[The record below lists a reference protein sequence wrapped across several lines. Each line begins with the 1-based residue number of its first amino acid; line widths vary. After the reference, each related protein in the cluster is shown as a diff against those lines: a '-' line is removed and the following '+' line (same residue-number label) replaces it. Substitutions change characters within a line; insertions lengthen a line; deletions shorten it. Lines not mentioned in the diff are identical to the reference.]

1 MRPIELSLRNFRSY
15 SGEHQF
21 DFRGRRLIAIV
32 GPTGAGKSTILDAI
46 TFALYGSTP
55 RTGMKNFSSLIN
67 QREAEAMVRLRFE
80 ADGGEWEAT
89 RSIRRKGGNQY
100 ALRRHDANSVELME
114 RYVTAEDV
122 NKKVKELLGLDY
134 DAFTRSVLLAQGKF
148 AEFLEAGP
156 AKKVEVLKGLLSFEK
171 LDEMQKL
178 AKQRSADAELKI
190 AGLDGQLKII
200 AKAKIRSA
208 ELQDELKS
216 AQSRHQQL
224 QSIRP
229 QFQELN
235 EQVREVKET
244 IKNDQEKRNN
254 IKGIRLPDQKKSE
267 NIILEAKKVATKI
280 KKAEDHLE
288 EANCK
293 AEAAEQ
299 SRQSPEFREQSE
311 RFQKAKDIF
320 VRLPV
325 LRGTVTRADN
335 KLATARQQQE
345 HVAGGLEQSR
355 NDLVKAEKQLLQSKE
370 IDQKVKQRLDLA
382 EKDLSD
388 ARHQD
393 MAAELRSG
401 LVAGGDCP
409 VCEQPVHEVPIPVT
423 DGWAE
428 KAEKEYK
435 QAKSASEKAA
445 ENLTEAKVV
454 QQKTVVRVEAADKNL
469 QNARAEVKA
478 VAQEQTEL
486 QQEMKQCLA
495 RFEELLGAG
504 DPQARLEEEKAAVE
518 AIQEE
523 ANQASAERDR
533 ATRALKETRS
543 AGQGAQQELGK
554 LWNRLANLAP
564 QLGVKVSG
572 VAQDPQATQQLLTH
586 CQVERTRI
594 TSELEGQIQV
604 QQKNL
609 DEANVDLKDLCDKH
623 KVEKTVDV
631 ELAAVAASMK
641 VLSKQLD
648 KERKE
653 VAPEKE
659 VAKQKKIEQ
668 AKYDNFTKLS
678 KDLTDSKFVRFL
690 LDNVQMTLSQI
701 GSEHFQR
708 LSSDRYRFSEDGK
721 FDVIDLNFADQTRRS
736 DTLSGGETF
745 LASLGLALALAEMV
759 GREGGRLDAFMLD
772 EGFGTLDPEHLDL
785 AMEGVER
792 LVADSDRRLVMVVS
806 HVAELRER
814 VDDLL
819 ILEKDP
825 ATGDTQIVQGASGVG

>member
-100 ALRRHDANSVELME
+100 ALRRQDANSVELME
-114 RYVTAEDV
+114 RYVKAEDV

-178 AKQRSADAELKI
+178 ARERSADANLKI
-190 AGLDGQLKII
+190 AGLDGQLKSITV
-200 AKAKIRSA
+200 AKDRVA
-208 ELQDELKS
+208 ELQEELKS
-216 AQSRHQQL
+216 KQARHQQL

-229 QFQELN
+229 EYEELN
-235 EQVREVKET
+235 QQIQKLQKAMKKDREQR
-244 IKNDQEKRNN
+244 DN
-254 IKGIRLPDQKKSE
+254 IKRLRLPDHQKSE
-267 NIILEAKKVATKI
+267 KTIQDAEQAESTI
-280 KKAEDHLE
+280 KKAEVRLE
-288 EANCK
+288 EAQKRVEIAKN
-293 AEAAEQ
+293 
-299 SRQSPEFREQSE
+299 SLQSPEFQKQLERNTEADRLVFGLPKIQKDVRE
-311 RFQKAKDIF
+311 
-320 VRLPV
+320 
-325 LRGTVTRADN
+325 ADN
-335 KLATARQQQE
+335 KLSTARQQQE
-345 HVAGGLEQSR
+345 QATGRLEQSR
-355 NDLVKAEKQLLQSKE
+355 NDLVKAEERLLQVEEECRKA
-370 IDQKVKQRLDLA
+370 KQRLDLA
-382 EKDLSD
+382 EKSLSD

-401 LVAGGDCP
+401 LEEGGDCP
-409 VCEQPVHEVPIPVT
+409 VCEQPVHEVPVAVADSGT
-423 DGWAE
+423 E
-428 KAEKEYK
+428 EAEKECQ
-435 QAKSASEKAA
+435 QAKSENEKATKDLTQASVARQAA
-445 ENLTEAKVV
+445 EGY
-454 QQKTVVRVEAADKNL
+454 VEKADENL
-469 QNARAEVKA
+469 QNARAEVEA
-478 VAQEQTEL
+478 SAQEQTEL
-486 QQEMKQCLA
+486 QQELKQCLA
-495 RFEELLGAG
+495 RLEELLGAG
-504 DPQARLEEEKAAVE
+504 DPQTRLDE
-518 AIQEE
+518 AK
-523 ANQASAERDR
+523 NSVQAIKDEDEQAGVDLTDAIGELTK
-533 ATRALKETRS
+533 TRAVGK
-543 AGQGAQQELGK
+543 GAQQALNELWKG
-554 LWNRLANLAP
+554 LVNLAP
-564 QLGVKVSG
+564 QLGVNLSG
-572 VAQDPQATQQLLTH
+572 VSQDPQAIRQLLTH
-586 CQVERTRI
+586 CQVERNRI
-594 TSELEGQIQV
+594 KSELENQIQAH
-604 QQKNL
+604 QKNL
-609 DEANVDLKDLCDKH
+609 DEDNTDLKDLCNKN
-623 KVEKTVDV
+623 KVEKTIDV
-631 ELAAVAASMK
+631 ELAAVKASVE
-641 VLSKQLD
+641 VLSTQLA
-648 KERKE
+648 KMEE
-653 VAPEKE
+653 QVAPERE
-659 VAKQKKIEQ
+659 VMEQRKMEQ
-668 AKYDNFTKLS
+668 AKCDNFTKLS
-678 KDLTDSKFVRFL
+678 KDLTDSKFVKFL
-690 LDNVQMTLSQI
+690 LDNVRMTLSEV

-708 LSSDRYRFSEDGK
+708 LSSDRYRFSEDGN
-721 FDVIDLNFADQTRRS
+721 FDVIDLNYAEQARRS

-825 ATGDTQIVQGASGVG
+825 ATGDTQIVQGAGAS